1 MFTGD
6 LEETVKNTVKGFMLL
21 VFAMMSLVLAK
32 EYFPRNKR
40 GVRTSSRSKKYK
52 DKKAKYSDPEPG
64 MDRHRLPFFSLS
76 RACVHGQTPG

>member
-1 MFTGD
+1 MTGD

-40 GVRTSSRSKKYK
+40 GSTRSGTRYPKKLK
-52 DKKAKYSDPEPG
+52 DKKGKLSDPEPG
-64 MDRHRLPFFSLS
+64 PPFPFLSLFFSL
-76 RACVHGQTPG
+76 